1 MLSTNQTFL
10 AMNKHFV
17 KIIGTYVAKNKLQA
31 AIYQAL
37 KKVDH
42 TLLEKKHLETFLNE
56 TQELVKE
63 LNQQFPRCTP
73 VGVDISTHD
82 EKMTLIVIRD
92 VMHICVY
99 KVMINA

>member
-1 MLSTNQTFL
+1 
-10 AMNKHFV
+10 MNKHFV
-17 KIIGTYVAKNKLQA
+17 KITQTYATKNKLQA

-42 TLLEKKHLETFLNE
+42 ILLEKKHLETFLNE

-82 EKMTLIVIRD
+82 EKMTLLVVRH

-99 KVMINA
+99 KAMINA